1 MLAFILRGARAG
13 MRLVSRTAAGRGAGP
28 PAPRARPDCPGP
40 TFAVFLL
47 LYLIN
52 KAAVL
57 SCWWAVG
64 TSLGGGTGGLEGPLW
79 GEAQALST
87 TRTPETS
94 LSPRPAPWPWGCRC
108 LVSQAPLS
116 FLPSSHFS
124 LPLKSQRGSRPALGM
139 PQTSLVRARMPGPVT
154 CACVMRGA
162 LPLSPERRLTVPP
175 RTSPAGFL
183 SQSSIPGLGEPWL
196 TLTEGWGP
204 ALAPCHGGGPSN
216 LEREGWRK
224 CSLSWTWTWPGA
236 GGQFEGAAPLGRPRR
251 LLRGQPLP
259 AHFLCACPHLP
270 LKWGFPWRPTSC
282 HRAENVCP
290 LRAWSEV

>member
-1 MLAFILRGARAG
+1 

-94 LSPRPAPWPWGCRC
+94 LPPPHPPPRGLGAADVLSPRLLCLFYHPPTFSSPQVPTRLPPSSGDAPDEPRESQNARPSDLRLCDAGRTSSESGAAPHRPSQDESCR
-108 LVSQAPLS
+108 VSQPVIDPRSWGALA
-116 FLPSSHFS
+116 HTY
-124 LPLKSQRGSRPALGM
+124 RGVGAG
-139 PQTSLVRARMPGPVT
+139 PGPVPW
-154 CACVMRGA
+154 RG
-162 LPLSPERRLTVPP
+162 PL
-175 RTSPAGFL
+175 
-183 SQSSIPGLGEPWL
+183 Q
-196 TLTEGWGP
+196 
-204 ALAPCHGGGPSN
+204 
-216 LEREGWRK
+216 
-224 CSLSWTWTWPGA
+224 PGA
-236 GGQFEGAAPLGRPRR
+236 GGVEKVQPVVDMDMAGSWRTVRGGSPAGASQAAAKGSAAPRTLPVR
-251 LLRGQPLP
+251 LSPSPDEVGISLA
-259 AHFLCACPHLP
+259 AHFLS
-270 LKWGFPWRPTSC
+270 SC
-282 HRAENVCP
+282 RERLSP
-290 LRAWSEV
+290 SSLE

>member
-1 MLAFILRGARAG
+1 

-94 LSPRPAPWPWGCRC
+94 LSPRPGPVALGLPMSCLPGSSVFSTILPLFSSPQVPTRLPPSSGDAPDEPRESQNARPRDLRLCDAGRTSSESGAAPHCPSQDESCR
-108 LVSQAPLS
+108 VSQPVIDPRSWGALA
-116 FLPSSHFS
+116 HTY
-124 LPLKSQRGSRPALGM
+124 RGVGAG
-139 PQTSLVRARMPGPVT
+139 PGPVPW
-154 CACVMRGA
+154 RG
-162 LPLSPERRLTVPP
+162 PL
-175 RTSPAGFL
+175 
-183 SQSSIPGLGEPWL
+183 Q
-196 TLTEGWGP
+196 
-204 ALAPCHGGGPSN
+204 
-216 LEREGWRK
+216 
-224 CSLSWTWTWPGA
+224 PGA
-236 GGQFEGAAPLGRPRR
+236 GGVEKVQPVVDMDMAGSWRTVRGGSPAGASQEAAKGSAAPRTLPVR
-251 LLRGQPLP
+251 LSPSPDEVGISLA
-259 AHFLCACPHLP
+259 AHFLSSCRERLSP
-270 LKWGFPWRPTSC
+270 LSL
-282 HRAENVCP
+282 E
-290 LRAWSEV
+290 

>member
-1 MLAFILRGARAG
+1 MSCLPGSSVFSTILPLFSSPQVP
-13 MRLVSRTAAGRGAGP
+13 MRLP
-28 PAPRARPDCPGP
+28 PSSGDAPDEPRESQNARPSDLRLCD
-40 TFAVFLL
+40 A
-47 LYLIN
+47 
-52 KAAVL
+52 
-57 SCWWAVG
+57 
-64 TSLGGGTGGLEGPLW
+64 
-79 GEAQALST
+79 
-87 TRTPETS
+87 
-94 LSPRPAPWPWGCRC
+94 
-108 LVSQAPLS
+108 
-116 FLPSSHFS
+116 
-124 LPLKSQRGSRPALGM
+124 
-139 PQTSLVRARMPGPVT
+139 
-154 CACVMRGA
+154 GA

-259 AHFLCACPHLP
+259 AHFLCACPHLL

-282 HRAENVCP
+282 HHAENVCP